1 MIQYHNYAALCL
13 KHSQAVLL
21 TAGAGIG
28 ADSGMPTFRGNEGL
42 WKAYPYF
49 KEVGMS
55 F

>member
-1 MIQYHNYAALCL
+1 MQTYYKYAAQCINDCKAILF
-13 KHSQAVLL
+13 

-28 ADSGMPTFRGNEGL
+28 ADSGLPTFRGTQGF

-49 KEVGMS
+49 KQANMT